1 MKERV
6 KFVLE
11 WEKRWNAGRGLLN
24 FAELC
29 REFGISRQVGYVWL
43 RRYREAK
50 HNLDALKERTRR
62 PLTSPAKL
70 PDEMEDLLV
79 AARKSHPTWGP
90 EKLRAWLM
98 HYRPQLELPAQ
109 STIGAVLHRRGL
121 TTPRPRRVR
130 ATQASTQPFADVTG
144 PHATWC
150 VDFKGHFRTRDG
162 SKCYPLTIIDA
173 HSRFL
178 LRCEV
183 LENPD
188 GPAVQ
193 RVFDSAFSEFGL
205 PAAIRSDNGPPFAS
219 VGAGGLTKL
228 AVWWLRLGIR
238 LERIEPGK
246 PQQNGRQELFPR
258 AAIRAHYC
266 ASQSTLP
273 GIKQLASI
281 ATVASAGMASRSL
294 SVPLS
299 LTRMSSSATNPRS
312 SNGTWCSDH
321 FLSAGSVKPRH
332 SASRQP
338 KVGWLIWWRKSSLK
352 SCQECPRIEVSGM
365 SSVAQ
370 TRAASLA
377 LSPS

>member
-1 MKERV
+1 MPWKETDSMKERV

-11 WEKRWNAGRGLLN
+11 WEKRWNAGHGLLN

-29 REFGISRQVGYVWL
+29 REFGISRQVGYIWL

-50 HNLDALKERTRR
+50 HDLDALKERTRR

-79 AARKSHPTWGP
+79 AARKSHPSWGP
-90 EKLRAWLM
+90 QKPRAWLM

-130 ATQASTQPFADVTG
+130 ATKASTQPFADVTG

-183 LENPD
+183 LETPMVRQYSGSSTRPSRNSAYLLRCGGCGWAFAWNELNPVSHGRMGD
-188 GPAVQ
+188 
-193 RVFDSAFSEFGL
+193 RSAF
-205 PAAIRSDNGPPFAS
+205 
-219 VGAGGLTKL
+219 T
-228 AVWWLRLGIR
+228 
-238 LERIEPGK
+238 EP
-246 PQQNGRQELFPR
+246 
-258 AAIRAHYC
+258 
-266 ASQSTLP
+266 
-273 GIKQLASI
+273 
-281 ATVASAGMASRSL
+281 
-294 SVPLS
+294 
-299 LTRMSSSATNPRS
+299 
-312 SNGTWCSDH
+312 
-321 FLSAGSVKPRH
+321 
-332 SASRQP
+332 
-338 KVGWLIWWRKSSLK
+338 
-352 SCQECPRIEVSGM
+352 
-365 SSVAQ
+365 
-370 TRAASLA
+370 
-377 LSPS
+377 